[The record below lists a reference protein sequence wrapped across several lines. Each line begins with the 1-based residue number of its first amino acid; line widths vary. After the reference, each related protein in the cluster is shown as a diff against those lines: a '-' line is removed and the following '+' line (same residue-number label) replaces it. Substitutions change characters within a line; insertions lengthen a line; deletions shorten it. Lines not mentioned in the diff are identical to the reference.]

1 MLNRIARA
9 TATRILTPVA
19 RLLLRLGIGPDAVT
33 VVGTLGVVA
42 AALWFF
48 PRGHLFVG
56 VLVVTAFVLAD
67 MLDGIMARL
76 MQRTS
81 NWGAFLDSTLD
92 RFGDAAVF
100 AGVMIWYLNGGDH
113 APTAYLAL
121 ACLVFGQLV
130 SYARAKAE
138 SLGWNAAVGIAERAD
153 RLVIVLVF
161 TALVGLGLPR
171 VVLTV
176 MLALLALASVI
187 TIVQRLATAHRQAFS
202 ES

>member
-1 MLNRIARA
+1 MLNRFARA
-9 TATRILTPVA
+9 TATRVLTPVA

-56 VLVVTAFVLAD
+56 VLVVTAFVFAD

-76 MQRTS
+76 MERTS
-81 NWGAFLDSTLD
+81 DWGAFLDSTLD

-121 ACLVFGQLV
+121 TCLVLGQLV

-153 RLVIVLVF
+153 RLVIVLVA

-171 VVLTV
+171 EVLTV
-176 MLALLALASVI
+176 MLALLALASAI

-202 ES
+202 GS